1 MRACTWPVFYK
12 INRQC
17 RNGGILTSQKETKW
31 GGNQEQRV
39 KGWWKAAAFS
49 RRHIFY
55 RSPRGWAEVFSVPSS
70 EAASFYIIH
79 GGPHPLHPFKAR
91 FLLAKA
97 CILLETF
104 EYGSIWCSRDF
115 SANSSK
121 KVLAEGWT
129 TRRSSLLSPGALPPT
144 ERPPPRAM
152 QNPSRSA
159 ASWLSR
165 PLGGKRDL
173 GVLG

>member
-1 MRACTWPVFYK
+1 MAWEP
-12 INRQC
+12 
-17 RNGGILTSQKETKW
+17 GTKSK
-31 GGNQEQRV
+31 GLVEGCSLFQEAHLLQV
-39 KGWWKAAAFS
+39 
-49 RRHIFY
+49 
-55 RSPRGWAEVFSVPSS
+55 PQGWAEMFSVPSS

-129 TRRSSLLSPGALPPT
+129 TRRSTCCLQ
-144 ERPPPRAM
+144 E
-152 QNPSRSA
+152 
-159 ASWLSR
+159 LSR
-165 PLGGKRDL
+165 PWNGPHPKLCKTLPEAQLPGSLFLWVGR
-173 GVLG
+173 GI